1 VSEPVPP
8 KLSDIEA
15 ALRLFDESTGA
26 LSAQILRLEEVL
38 LLKQEQLLTANS
50 RLSDKVH
57 ELDRVTAWLNLV
69 MGAVSSGVLAV
80 DAQARITTCN
90 AAAGA
95 LLRGMLS
102 DPVGADYRSAF
113 PDSPLLRVLDGN
125 ELVAG
130 YERTV
135 RGPDGDRR
143 IIAAKS
149 TALHAPDGEVIGA
162 VEVFEDVTEVRR
174 LRESVERADRLKQLG
189 EMAAGVAHEI
199 RNPLNGIAGF
209 ASLLTR
215 DLPADDRR
223 HRYASAIVEGVRTLN
238 HTVTALLAFT
248 SPKAPQRRMADP
260 TALAQNCLELVQAE
274 LSLRADDGGRAVELS
289 LVDHWGGTTLMIDD
303 LQLRQA
309 LLNLVQNAV
318 QAVQGKDGAHPQV
331 RVTVSRHA
339 EIEAVV
345 IAVDDNGPGV
355 PASERQRIFTPFYT
369 TKDHGTGLGLAIVH
383 SIVSL
388 HGGTLAVEDG
398 ALGGACLR
406 MIIPA

>member
-50 RLSDKVH
+50 RLSDKVQ

-95 LLRGMLS
+95 LLRGMLA
-102 DPVGADYRSAF
+102 DPVGADYRAIF

-125 ELVAG
+125 EAVAG

-135 RGPDGDRR
+135 RRSDGDRR

-149 TALHAPDGEVIGA
+149 TALHAPDGTVIGA

-223 HRYASAIVEGVRTLN
+223 HRYATAIVEGVRTLN

-248 SPKAPQRRMADP
+248 SPKAPQRRGANP
-260 TALAQNCLELVQAE
+260 AALAQSCLELVQAE
-274 LSLRADDGGRAVELS
+274 LSLRGDDGAHAVELT
-289 LVDHWGGTTLMIDD
+289 LVDQWGSATLMIDE

-318 QAVQGKDGAHPQV
+318 QAVQGADLARGQV

-339 EIEAVV
+339 EIEAAV
-345 IAVDDNGPGV
+345 IAVEDNGPGV

-388 HGGTLAVEDG
+388 HGGTLAVEDSG
-398 ALGGACLR
+398 LGGACLR